1 MGIESFLYMGPGI
14 GKTAALKKF
23 GIELQVDSEEMID
36 TTALDDE
43 PVCYPDNEETR
54 ETFKDVFKV
63 EIPEEEFEKLK
74 DKSFI
79 RSLRFHH
86 DVYDKDGHKE
96 MEILYNPDARPHKF
110 AVHYPRFEI
119 SGAKLRDCT
128 CFQGFTR
135 EQIGMVVFAYS
146 EEEYWK
152 FEKAFLEWSG
162 KINERD
168 GETV

>member
-1 MGIESFLYMGPGI
+1 MIEKDRFTKIENAVSI
-14 GKTAALKKF
+14 GGNAK
-23 GIELQVDSEEMID
+23 EEMIE
-36 TTALDDE
+36 TTAWGDE
-43 PVCYPDNEETR
+43 QYYYPNNEETR
-54 ETFKDVFKV
+54 EAFKGVYKV

-96 MEILYNPDARPHKF
+96 MEILYNPDARPYKF
-110 AVHYPRFEI
+110 FAHYPRFEN
-119 SGAKLRDCT
+119 SGARLRDCT

-135 EQIGMVVFAYS
+135 EQIGMLVYAYS

-152 FEKAFLEWSG
+152 FEKAFCEWSG
-162 KINERD
+162 RLNDKTNNRKEVR
-168 GETV
+168 